1 MAVKLKID
9 TTLYNQTSNLI
20 LDNIEY
26 VFHVYY
32 NSRMD
37 GWYVSFYDPET
48 YSADVVDNSS
58 ALIYGGRRL
67 MPNQDVFGRIDSLNL
82 PKGALVCIDTLL
94 SKYPPKVGRDNFG
107 SGKQYELIYFTEGEL
122 Q

>member
-9 TTLYNQTSNLI
+9 TTLYNQTSKLI
-20 LDNIEY
+20 LDNVEY

-32 NSRMD
+32 NSRID
-37 GWYVSFYDPET
+37 GWYASFYDPEL
-48 YSADVVDNSS
+48 YSSDQTDNSL

-67 MPNQDVFGRIDSLNL
+67 MPNQDVFGRIKNLPL

-94 SKYPPKVGRDNFG
+94 SEYPPKVGKDNFG
-107 SGKQYELIYFTEGEL
+107 NGKQYELIYFTEDEL
-122 Q
+122 